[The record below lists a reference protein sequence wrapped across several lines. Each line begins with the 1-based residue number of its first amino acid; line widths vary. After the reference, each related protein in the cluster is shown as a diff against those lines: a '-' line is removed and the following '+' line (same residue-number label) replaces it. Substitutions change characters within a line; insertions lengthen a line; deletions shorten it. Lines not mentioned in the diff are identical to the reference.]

1 MRVVKR
7 PNFNKER
14 SKAVLFDGKRLYIVN
29 VEIGDYD
36 NSECNYFENIIRIRE
51 NSPDPKAEFY
61 HEIHHLY
68 RPLSEPI
75 WTPTLPTLADK
86 SLNSLNDE
94 CIIAKIYADEDVRR
108 DIIKTLIR
116 TIKPKRDKKSQIT
129 VETFKALFKPV
140 VTLGRFDN
148 IFEDVKI
155 HDHLVKR
162 HRISEERLKV
172 IEKDAE
178 FVYYNI
184 RCVYER
190 LKDFYDWIPILEKFY
205 RITEPLVRKGIY
217 PYGYVFYPIFD
228 GIICKANDWKLT
240 KYYDLCIR
248 SLKDAKERFTSQLRG
263 IFKIVTLRRIDL
275 ELFRVTLL
283 RDALEIPEI
292 CHDISYLLALNG
304 TPIKEIENLLDV
316 EIPKGFRDPLTIVK
330 NGEIVTWYKTYKVN
344 GIKTDNNVVKDVFHH
359 LLARRTSLIRP

>member
-178 FVYYNI
+178 FVYYGV
-184 RCVYER
+184 RCVCER
-190 LKDFYDWIPILEKFY
+190 L
-205 RITEPLVRKGIY
+205 
-217 PYGYVFYPIFD
+217 
-228 GIICKANDWKLT
+228 
-240 KYYDLCIR
+240 
-248 SLKDAKERFTSQLRG
+248 S
-263 IFKIVTLRRIDL
+263 
-275 ELFRVTLL
+275 
-283 RDALEIPEI
+283 
-292 CHDISYLLALNG
+292 LNG
-304 TPIKEIENLLDV
+304 
-316 EIPKGFRDPLTIVK
+316 
-330 NGEIVTWYKTYKVN
+330 
-344 GIKTDNNVVKDVFHH
+344 
-359 LLARRTSLIRP
+359 IRNPR